1 MQKHEQAWTTKFVKW
16 LKWKDIDIR
25 GEVKVITSGN
35 YCYNSDKSFQK
46 EMRNLL
52 MKRNIEKFSDAGGYG
67 TIYDL
72 VSTSAPAYF
81 ILHWKKRGNKRFY
94 MILAKDL
101 NEFILK
107 EKPISITE
115 AHCKFLGVI
124 GDLK

>member
-1 MQKHEQAWTTKFVKW
+1 MTKHEQQWTTKFLKW

-35 YCYNSDKSFQK
+35 YCYNSDKSFPK

-52 MKRNIEKFSDAGGYG
+52 MKRSIEKFSDAGGHG

-81 ILHWKKRGNKRFY
+81 ILHWKRRGNKRFY
-94 MILAKDL
+94 MIPAKVL
-101 NEFILK
+101 NDFIL
-107 EKPISITE
+107 ETKPVSITE
-115 AHCKFLGVI
+115 EDCRNLGGI
-124 GDLK
+124 CDLK